1 MKSIELGLG
10 LIGIGREW
18 GNVPSSIPDETKAV
32 NFLKESVNL
41 GISFLDTAPSYGSSE
56 RKLGLFLNTIDD
68 DEREKLFI
76 STKFGEHWD
85 EEKNQ
90 SYVDHSYEALC
101 RSIDQS
107 INFLKRIDL
116 IQLHKSNPEVLI
128 SQDFYKSL
136 EYARRKGIFNFG
148 ASVGDLV
155 SGEIA
160 IRSKDISIIQIPFN
174 ESNQSLEKLID
185 LSVENNKT
193 LIINRPFNSGKSIL
207 TETTDEEKR
216 KALTDSFKF
225 ILRKP
230 FKGFILTGTT
240 SISHLKENMKAFE
253 IAKKIGY

>member
-18 GNVPSSIPDETKAV
+18 GNIPSSIPNESGAV
-32 NFLKESVNL
+32 EFLRKSVDL
-41 GISFLDTAPSYGSSE
+41 GISFLDTAPAYGSSE
-56 RKLGLFLNTIDD
+56 KKLGLFLNTIDD
-68 DEREKLFI
+68 EERKKLFI

-107 INFLKRIDL
+107 INLLGRIDL

-136 EYARRKGIFNFG
+136 EYAKGKGILNFG
-148 ASVGDLV
+148 ASVSDIV

-160 IRSKDISIIQIPFN
+160 IRSKDISVIQMPFN

-185 LSVENNKT
+185 LSIENNKT
-193 LIINRPFNSGKSIL
+193 LIINRPLNSGKNIL
-207 TETTDEEKR
+207 TEATNEEKR
-216 KALTDSFKF
+216 KTLIDSFNF

-240 SISHLKENMKAFE
+240 SIDHLKENIEAFSKATE
-253 IAKKIGY
+253 